1 MARAIWKGAIS
12 FGLVTVPVALFPAV
26 ERRERIAFRQLHAKD
41 ESPIDYKR
49 FCEEEN
55 VEVPW
60 SEIVKGYEYE
70 KGRYVVVTDKDLAK
84 AKAVATETFDVRDF
98 VPAADID
105 PMFFD
110 QPYYLTPGAKSASK
124 AYALL
129 RDALEKTG
137 RVGVGTIVLRQRE
150 HLAALQPAG
159 QALVLTMMRFA
170 HELRSPRGLELP
182 AKGHAY
188 SKKELELGVKLVEN
202 LAAEWN
208 PSEYKDTYHEILMQ
222 VIQQKI
228 AGKPIHVK
236 APRRPPQVRSLMKAL
251 EASLERGGRRPAARM
266 PSRAAQRRRAA

>member
-26 ERRERIAFRQLHAKD
+26 ERKERISFRQLHAKD

-49 FCEEEN
+49 FCEAEN

-60 SEIVKGYEYE
+60 SQIVKGYEYE
-70 KGRYVVVTDKDLAK
+70 KGRYVVITDKDLAK

-110 QPYYLTPGAKSASK
+110 QPYYLAPGGKSAHK

-129 RDALEKTG
+129 RDALERTG

-150 HLAALQPAG
+150 HLAALEPAG
-159 QALVLTMMRFA
+159 EALVLTVMRFA
-170 HELRSPRGLELP
+170 HELRSPRVLELP
-182 AKGHAY
+182 AKAHAY
-188 SKKELELGVKLVEN
+188 SKKELELGVKLVES
-202 LAAEWN
+202 LAAEWK
-208 PSEYKDTYHEILMQ
+208 PSEYTDTYHEVLMQ

-228 AGKPIHVK
+228 AGKPIHIK
-236 APRRPPQVRSLMKAL
+236 APKSAPKVRSLMKAL
-251 EASLERGGRRPAARM
+251 EASLQRGGHRPAARV
-266 PSRAAQRRRAA
+266 PGRAAHRRRAA

>member
-49 FCEEEN
+49 VCEEEN

-110 QPYYLTPGAKSASK
+110 QPYYLTPGAKSANK

-129 RDALEKTG
+129 RDALERTG

-159 QALVLTMMRFA
+159 EALVLTMMRFA

-188 SKKELELGVKLVEN
+188 SKKELDLGVKLVEN
-202 LAAEWN
+202 LAAEWK

-236 APRRPPQVRSLMKAL
+236 APKRPPQVRSLMKAL
-251 EASLERGGRRPAARM
+251 EASLERGRRPAARM